1 MSLVVDGMASF
12 RIAGTIW
19 KSRTK
24 LKYTFGALRNCF
36 SYQGLSKKNICD
48 VLELTVVYALSS
60 FPAVFVEETDASHN
74 HAEVVE
80 LLLLVLLD
88 EGHEGPQL

>member
-1 MSLVVDGMASF
+1 M
-12 RIAGTIW
+12 
-19 KSRTK
+19 
-24 LKYTFGALRNCF
+24 
-36 SYQGLSKKNICD
+36 
-48 VLELTVVYALSS
+48 YALSS